1 MNLTES
7 NAKLEGLR
15 HLVASKHSDISL
27 RERELENLT
36 LALDKKCEELLPLQ
50 RMISVGRKE
59 QRKGRDAVL
68 RAAFELLSY
77 ADRKREEIAELHAQA
92 DKISDQA
99 MALPISDVDV
109 IAASILGRA
118 PEKLQL
124 AQRAL
129 RVDGTTVRLWDG
141 SALDMR

>member
-27 RERELENLT
+27 RERELESLYLT
-36 LALDKKCEELLPLQ
+36 LDKKCEDLLPLQ
-50 RMISVGRKE
+50 RMLAVGRKE
-59 QRKGRDAVL
+59 HRKERDAVL

-77 ADRKREEIAELHAQA
+77 CDRKHNEIAELHAQA
-92 DKISDQA
+92 EKISDQA
-99 MALPISDVDV
+99 MALPISDVDI
-109 IAASILGRA
+109 IAANILGRP

-129 RVDGTTVRLWDG
+129 RVDGTSVRLWG
-141 SALDMR
+141 GQTLDMR